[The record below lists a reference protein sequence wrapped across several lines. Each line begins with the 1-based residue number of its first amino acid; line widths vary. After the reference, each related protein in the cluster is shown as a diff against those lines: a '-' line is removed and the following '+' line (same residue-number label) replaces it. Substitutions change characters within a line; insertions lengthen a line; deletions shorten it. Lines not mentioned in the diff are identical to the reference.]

1 MRRVAI
7 AVAFLLA
14 ACAAPAETPQEMST
28 QTPSGPAAGETG
40 GMCGGIAGFQCAD
53 DKEYCAMEEGVCAE
67 IADAAGVCARK
78 PDACTMQ
85 YDPVCGC
92 DGKTY
97 GNACSAAGQGVSV
110 ASKGECP
117 QAESSADADR

>member
-1 MRRVAI
+1 MRRAAI
-7 AVAFLLA
+7 AIALLIA
-14 ACAAPAETPQEMST
+14 SCAAPAET
-28 QTPSGPAAGETG
+28 TPNGPAAGSSG
-40 GMCGGIAGFQCAD
+40 GLCGGIAGFQCGD
-53 DKEYCAMEEGVCAE
+53 DKDYCAMEAGACVD
-67 IADAAGVCARK
+67 IADAAGICTPR

-110 ASKGECP
+110 ASKGECAAK
-117 QAESSADADR
+117 AE